1 MGQASLDGYELVC
14 MKMKDFNFLN
24 SFFQENKGQGSVE
37 LILIIGGI
45 IVIILLVV
53 SMYKS
58 YLVDLGSEIYS
69 NEMNSLNSSFSD
81 IASKFQ

>member
-1 MGQASLDGYELVC
+1 
-14 MKMKDFNFLN
+14 MKRTYLNFKNRLIQDN
-24 SFFQENKGQGSVE
+24 NGQGSVE

-45 IVIILLVV
+45 MVIILLVV

-58 YLVDLGSEIYS
+58 YLADLGNEIDS
-69 NEMNSLNSSFSD
+69 NELNTLNSSFND

>member
-1 MGQASLDGYELVC
+1 MKKLDLNFPNTFI
-14 MKMKDFNFLN
+14 KDNR
-24 SFFQENKGQGSVE
+24 GQGAVE

-58 YLVDLGSEIYS
+58 YLVDLGSEIDS
-69 NEMNSLNSSFSD
+69 NEINNLNSSFSD
-81 IASKFQ
+81 IASKFE

>member
-1 MGQASLDGYELVC
+1 
-14 MKMKDFNFLN
+14 MKRDDFNFSN
-24 SFFQENKGQGSVE
+24 RFFQDNKGQGAVE

-58 YLVDLGSEIYS
+58 YLLDLGSEIDS
-69 NEMNSLNSSFSD
+69 NEMNSLNSSFND

>member
-1 MGQASLDGYELVC
+1 
-14 MKMKDFNFLN
+14 MKMKRMKKMNFNFQN
-24 SFFQENKGQGSVE
+24 RFIKDNNGQGSVE

-58 YLVDLGSEIYS
+58 YLMDLGTEIDS
-69 NEMNSLNSSFSD
+69 NELKTLNSSFND
-81 IASKFQ
+81 IASKFE

>member
-1 MGQASLDGYELVC
+1 
-14 MKMKDFNFLN
+14 MKEKNLN
-24 SFFQENKGQGSVE
+24 ITNGFIQDNKGQGAVE

-58 YLVDLGSEIYS
+58 YLVDLGNEIDS
-69 NEMNSLNSSFSD
+69 NEINTLNTSFSD
-81 IASKFQ
+81 ITSKFE

>member
-1 MGQASLDGYELVC
+1 
-14 MKMKDFNFLN
+14 MKMTYLNFKNRLIQDN
-24 SFFQENKGQGSVE
+24 NGQGSVE

-45 IVIILLVV
+45 MVIILLVV

-58 YLVDLGSEIYS
+58 YLADLGNEIDS
-69 NEMNSLNSSFSD
+69 NELNTLNSSFND

>member
-1 MGQASLDGYELVC
+1 
-14 MKMKDFNFLN
+14 MKKVYLNFKNRLIQDN
-24 SFFQENKGQGSVE
+24 NGQGSVE

-45 IVIILLVV
+45 LVIILLVV

-58 YLVDLGSEIYS
+58 YLADLGNEIDS
-69 NEMNSLNSSFSD
+69 NELNTLNSSFND

>member
-1 MGQASLDGYELVC
+1 MKEKNLDITNGFIQ
-14 MKMKDFNFLN
+14 D
-24 SFFQENKGQGSVE
+24 NKGQGAVE

-58 YLVDLGSEIYS
+58 YLVDLGTEMDS
-69 NEMNSLNSSFSD
+69 NEINTLNSSFSD
-81 IASKFQ
+81 IASKFE